1 MSNIVRE
8 FVFKVVLMG
17 EGSVG
22 KTSIRSKFMGVSFNS
37 EYIKTIGADFASKAI
52 VIKDNKVH
60 FQIWDLAGQKMY
72 RHVRSSFYNGCK
84 CGFLVFDLTQPETLD
99 KLEEWVDEAIEHS
112 GGFLKIFIVV
122 GNKVDLKDQI
132 KVKDDDVQKLIN
144 KIKNEK
150 NLDAAYIVTSAKTG
164 ENIHEAFEMMG
175 KMFLEKE
182 GFPRD
187 GHGAEI
193 DDELLERHHQE
204 MLELLPVPD
213 AQTQETETQESFSIE
228 NPEGINDDHKQE
240 IIKNLNDKINRLTQ
254 ITAALEER
262 LLYVEAK
269 KTTVDSKTPEEI
281 SKLKTKISN
290 LEETLNTFQIAID
303 GSIEDVVKGG
313 NNQPSDDT
321 IPVPTIEEIK
331 ITSDEEE
338 DTNFDSLDRSA
349 LATME
354 VINGDNDIESL
365 TEILDETDKE
375 IVRDSKIFS
384 TQKQVEDTDSNLK
397 GSQPRCPKC
406 GSKLS
411 FIKQYNRW
419 YCYRCKIYV

>member
-1 MSNIVRE
+1 M
-8 FVFKVVLMG
+8 
-17 EGSVG
+17 
-22 KTSIRSKFMGVSFNS
+22 
-37 EYIKTIGADFASKAI
+37 TIASKAI

-99 KLEEWVDEAIEHS
+99 KLEDWVDEAIEHS

-132 KVKDDDVQKLIN
+132 KVKDDDVQKLIK
-144 KIKNEK
+144 KIKDEK
-150 NLDAAYIVTSAKTG
+150 NLEAAYIVTSAKTG

-204 MLELLPVPD
+204 ILELLPVPD
-213 AQTQETETQESFSIE
+213 AQTQEIESQESFTLE
-228 NPEGINDDHKQE
+228 NPDGINDDHIQE

-281 SKLKTKISN
+281 SELKSKISN

-303 GSIEDVVKGG
+303 GSIEDVVKEDSAYT
-313 NNQPSDDT
+313 SDDT
-321 IPVPTIEEIK
+321 IPVPTIDEIDEV
-331 ITSDEEE
+331 ISEEEE
-338 DTNFDSLDRSA
+338 DTSFDSLDRTA

-354 VINGDNDIESL
+354 VINDENDIESL

-375 IVRDSKIFS
+375 IVRDSITFS
-384 TQKQVEDTDSNLK
+384 TQKNIEDTDSNLK